1 MKPKRP
7 KRRPIGYPPPTP
19 PSPPKR
25 RLKSFLVL
33 CAIGLFGAGTLA
45 VQWTNGS
52 TAFAQANENIAA
64 DKKWAESDSR
74 GMREVLDA
82 LKARERAL
90 DRREQSLISREADL
104 RSVERD
110 LEARI
115 EELKAARTELEKM
128 LKLADKAT
136 QERISALVK
145 MVESMRSQQ
154 AADMVAE
161 LPDDLA
167 VAVLDRMKS
176 GKAGK
181 LLAKMKPLKAAGLA
195 QKLANEPKPLSNGTD
210 AGGD

>member
-7 KRRPIGYPPPTP
+7 KRRPIGYPPPAP
-19 PSPPKR
+19 PPPPKR

-52 TAFAQANENIAA
+52 TAFAQSGTNSS
-64 DKKWAESDSR
+64 DKKWADSDSR

-115 EELKAARTELEKM
+115 EELKAARAELEKM

-145 MVESMRSQQ
+145 MVESMRAQQ

-161 LPDDLA
+161 LPDELA

-181 LLAKMKPLKAAGLA
+181 LLAKMKPLKAAALA
-195 QKLANEPKPLSNGTD
+195 QKLANEPKPLSNGAD